1 MQMLKSYYSAEE
13 VLQLLNKKSSPNLF
27 YKDLKDLCLRGKL
40 TPAIY
45 FEGNIVCIK
54 EQRYQDSPI
63 KSDPVAHI
71 EEVYWSMIF
80 KGYIHFSKLIDYL
93 DPALSNHTDVFF
105 NFDKVVE
112 FITQPTV
119 YAPLLPLSHN
129 EYLKAFPRM
138 IDDDIQEKRWLREAS
153 HFEGNPFRA
162 SEIVFH
168 KEEIDTLLSNLKE
181 SKSATYNN
189 NTDDL
194 TSLNKLEILAS
205 DDPIRKKLCDP
216 KICHYN
222 IIQAASLISGDD
234 PTLMESLLKANPIY
248 LKENFSSYHNALT
261 LIQRAIEIGYLN
273 LEYEKG
279 IFHNTLRNFLSWRG
293 IIIEGF
299 NRNESESMRGYSF
312 INSLT
317 GEYHDYSK
325 CILETPD
332 QEDPLTDKNFYEIK
346 IQTLIKEVA
355 KLKDE
360 IRVLNE
366 TAKIGLAKN
375 VEKLKGQV
383 DHAAKENQLL
393 KDQIIKY
400 KEKVDNNTQTYRH
413 PCIDPSHPKFAPEL
427 ELAIRIWEK
436 KYINNYPTK
445 HEDHSPAIDQ
455 ILNEMEITN
464 KRLIQRITVI
474 TNNKKLKTS

>member
-1 MQMLKSYYSAEE
+1 MLKSYYSTEE
-13 VLQLLNKKSSPNLF
+13 LIQLINLQNSPNLS
-27 YKDLKDLCLRGKL
+27 YKDLKDLCLRGSL

-63 KSDPVAHI
+63 KSDPVVHI
-71 EEVYWSMIF
+71 EEVHWSMIF

-93 DPALSNHTDVFF
+93 DPALTDITDVFF

-138 IDDDIQEKRWLREAS
+138 IDDDIQEKRWLREAT
-153 HFEGNPFRA
+153 HFKGNPFRA

-168 KEEIDTLLSNLKE
+168 KEDIDTLLNNFKNSKLEGYTNLNDLNSFKE
-181 SKSATYNN
+181 IKI
-189 NTDDL
+189 L
-194 TSLNKLEILAS
+194 TS
-205 DDPIRKKLCDP
+205 DDTVRKKLCNP
-216 KICHYN
+216 KICHYS
-222 IIQAASLISGDD
+222 IVQAASLIAGDD
-234 PTLMESLLKANPIY
+234 PTLMESLLKANPIH
-248 LKENFSSYHNALT
+248 LKENFSSYYNALT
-261 LIQRAIEIGYLN
+261 LIERAVEIGYLN
-273 LEYEKG
+273 QEYEKG
-279 IFHNTLRNFLSWRG
+279 IFHKTLRNFLSWRG
-293 IIIEGF
+293 IVIEGF
-299 NRNESESMRGYSF
+299 NQNEFESIWGYSF

-332 QEDPLTDKNFYEIK
+332 IEDPLTDKNFYEIK
-346 IQTLIKEVA
+346 NQILVNQIT

-366 TAKIGLAKN
+366 KAQIALTNDIG
-375 VEKLKGQV
+375 ELKGQL
-383 DHAAKENQLL
+383 DHAVNENKSL
-393 KDQIIKY
+393 KDQMIKY
-400 KEKVDNNTQTYRH
+400 KEKVDNNSQIYRH

-427 ELAIRIWEK
+427 ELAIRVWEE

-445 HEDHSPAIDQ
+445 YEDHSPAIDQ
-455 ILNEMEITN
+455 ILNEMQITN

-474 TNNKKLKTS
+474 TNNKKLKVS

>member
-1 MQMLKSYYSAEE
+1 MPWEARMQKVFS
-13 VLQLLNKKSSPNLF
+13 LNELIAASEN
-27 YKDLKDLCLRGKL
+27 KL
-40 TPAIY
+40 TIHTVKDYCRRGELHPCIY

-54 EQRYQDSPI
+54 KQRYQDSPI

-93 DPALSNHTDVFF
+93 DPALSNHTDIFF

-181 SKSATYNN
+181 SKSETYN

-194 TSLNKLEILAS
+194 TSLNKIEILAS
-205 DDPIRKKLCDP
+205 D
-216 KICHYN
+216 
-222 IIQAASLISGDD
+222 G
-234 PTLMESLLKANPIY
+234 
-248 LKENFSSYHNALT
+248 
-261 LIQRAIEIGYLN
+261 
-273 LEYEKG
+273 
-279 IFHNTLRNFLSWRG
+279 
-293 IIIEGF
+293 
-299 NRNESESMRGYSF
+299 
-312 INSLT
+312 
-317 GEYHDYSK
+317 
-325 CILETPD
+325 
-332 QEDPLTDKNFYEIK
+332 PLTDKNFYEIE
-346 IQTLIKEVA
+346 IQTLTNEVK

-360 IRVLNE
+360 IKMLNE
-366 TAKIGLAKN
+366 TAKISPTKE
-375 VEKLKGQV
+375 VEELKSQV
-383 DHAAKENQLL
+383 DHAAEENQWL

-400 KEKVDNNTQTYRH
+400 KEKVDHNTLTYKH
-413 PCIDPSHPKFAPEL
+413 PCIDPFHPKFAPEL
-427 ELAIRIWEK
+427 ELAIRVWEK

>member
-1 MQMLKSYYSAEE
+1 MLKSYYSTEE
-13 VLQLLNKKSSPNLF
+13 LLQLINLQNSENLSF
-27 YKDLKDLCLRGKL
+27 KDLKDLCLRGSL

-54 EQRYQDSPI
+54 EKREQDSPI
-63 KSDPVAHI
+63 KSDPVVHI

-93 DPALSNHTDVFF
+93 DPALTNITDVFF

-138 IDDDIQEKRWLREAS
+138 IDDDIQEKRWLREAAN
-153 HFEGNPFRA
+153 FEGNLFRA

-168 KEEIDTLLSNLKE
+168 KEEIDTLLNNLKE
-181 SKSATYNN
+181 YKSETDNN
-189 NTDDL
+189 ADDHI
-194 TSLNKLEILAS
+194 SLNNLEILAS
-205 DDPIRKKLCDP
+205 DDP
-216 KICHYN
+216 
-222 IIQAASLISGDD
+222 
-234 PTLMESLLKANPIY
+234 
-248 LKENFSSYHNALT
+248 
-261 LIQRAIEIGYLN
+261 
-273 LEYEKG
+273 
-279 IFHNTLRNFLSWRG
+279 
-293 IIIEGF
+293 
-299 NRNESESMRGYSF
+299 
-312 INSLT
+312 
-317 GEYHDYSK
+317 
-325 CILETPD
+325 
-332 QEDPLTDKNFYEIK
+332 LTDKKFYEIK
-346 IQTLIKEVA
+346 IQTLTNEVK

-366 TAKIGLAKN
+366 TAKISLTKE
-375 VEKLKGQV
+375 VEELKSQV
-383 DHAAKENQLL
+383 DHAAEENQWL

-400 KEKVDNNTQTYRH
+400 KEKVDHNTLTYKH
-413 PCIDPSHPKFAPEL
+413 PCIDPFHPKFAPEL
-427 ELAIRIWEK
+427 ELAIRVWEK